1 MYYLVSPKTLGKAKM
16 YRKIR
21 IFDIPYLSPPF
32 IPLYHKNILKTFH
45 FPIDFTPYKTYN
57 KAIR

>member
-21 IFDIPYLSPPF
+21 IFDIPYPFPPL
-32 IPLYHKNILKTFH
+32 IALYYKNILKTFQ
-45 FPIDFTPYKTYN
+45 FALDFTPLRAYN
-57 KAIR
+57 KTIR